1 MSLAILDH
9 TLHFPP
15 AENADE
21 DGLLAVGGDLSVQR
35 LLLAYQRGIFPWYD
49 DEVPL
54 WWSPDPRFVL
64 FPHELKVSKSMQ
76 RLMKKDT
83 FDFTINKAFTDVMH
97 HCKIVYRK
105 DQQGTWISNVVE
117 DAYTQL
123 HQLGY
128 AESAEVWLN
137 GRLVGGLYGVRL
149 GKVFFGES
157 MFSNVSNAS
166 KYAFI
171 QYVAQLIKEDV
182 QLIDCQVYT
191 SHLESL
197 GAKMV
202 ARKYFIELI
211 HQLIM
216 ENEGNSV

>member
-1 MSLAILDH
+1 M
-9 TLHFPP
+9 F
-15 AENADE
+15 AD
-21 DGLLAVGGDLSVQR
+21 
-35 LLLAYQRGIFPWYD
+35 
-49 DEVPL
+49 
-54 WWSPDPRFVL
+54 
-64 FPHELKVSKSMQ
+64 
-76 RLMKKDT
+76 
-83 FDFTINKAFTDVMH
+83 
-97 HCKIVYRK
+97 
-105 DQQGTWISNVVE
+105 
-117 DAYTQL
+117 
-123 HQLGY
+123 QLGY